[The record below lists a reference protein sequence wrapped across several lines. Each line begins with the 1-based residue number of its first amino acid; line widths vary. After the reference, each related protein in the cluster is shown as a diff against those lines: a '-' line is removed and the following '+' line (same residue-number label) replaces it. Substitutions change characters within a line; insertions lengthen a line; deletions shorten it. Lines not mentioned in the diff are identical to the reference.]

1 MILSKETGNKKGRRK
16 LVSMDDGSLFS
27 PLLSLLFN
35 ALNVLWELIENDSL
49 LYCANVQESSK
60 YGLRGVFIV
69 PLVPHKS

>member
-1 MILSKETGNKKGRRK
+1 
-16 LVSMDDGSLFS
+16 MDDESLFN

-69 PLVPHKS
+69 LKILHIS